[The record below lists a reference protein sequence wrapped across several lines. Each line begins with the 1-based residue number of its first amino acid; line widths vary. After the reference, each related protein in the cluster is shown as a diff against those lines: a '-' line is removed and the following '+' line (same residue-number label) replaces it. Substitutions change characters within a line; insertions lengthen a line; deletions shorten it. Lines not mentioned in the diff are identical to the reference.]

1 MAMALLCGLGKLS
14 FISGVFRSNNIST
27 LYLGKQSKRKKR
39 KALAV
44 GPLELWNVC
53 NRLVKD
59 DLNID
64 TWKV

>member
-1 MAMALLCGLGKLS
+1 M
-14 FISGVFRSNNIST
+14 VFRSSNFST
-27 LYLGKQSKRKKR
+27 LCLGKQSKRKKR

-53 NRLVKD
+53 NKLVKD